1 MLMTLPVSKVSVPLT
16 VRTRIRSSVPEI
28 AVPDEPEE
36 LQPTEF
42 TFVKAQF
49 PLETQV
55 LPLIFVKIIDPA
67 NVFVEVVIEKIPN
80 PVVITLLVPV
90 PPQNWLV

>member
-1 MLMTLPVSKVSVPLT
+1 MTLPVSNVSVPLT

-42 TFVKAQF
+42 TFV
-49 PLETQV
+49 
-55 LPLIFVKIIDPA
+55 
-67 NVFVEVVIEKIPN
+67 
-80 PVVITLLVPV
+80 
-90 PPQNWLV
+90 